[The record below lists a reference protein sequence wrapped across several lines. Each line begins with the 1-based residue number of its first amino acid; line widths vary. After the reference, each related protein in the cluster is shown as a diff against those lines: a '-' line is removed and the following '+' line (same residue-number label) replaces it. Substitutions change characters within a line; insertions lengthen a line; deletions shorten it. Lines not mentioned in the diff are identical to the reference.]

1 MTAARPLARVPNP
14 DRRPHLRAKTNR
26 ESAPMSRDMT
36 RERSAG
42 AAGTTAAEAGI
53 RVRWDDANMRS
64 NYANVCNVAGT
75 REEIVLVFGINQ
87 SWNAAQQELVVQL
100 LERIPLNPYAA
111 KQLNVPLRLAIKGSG
126 SRYGRR
132 PTQARE
138 PPRPAKPPP
147 TGG

>member
-14 DRRPHLRAKTNR
+14 DRRPHLRAKPNR

-75 REEIVLVFGINQ
+75 REEIVLLFGINQ
-87 SWNAAQQELVVQL
+87 SWNAAQKELVVQL
-100 LERIPLNPYAA
+100 LDRITLNPYAA
-111 KQLNVPLRLAIKGSG
+111 KRLNLLLGRVIKEYE
-126 SRYGRR
+126 SRYGAL
-132 PTQARE
+132 PIEAGEQ
-138 PPRPAKPPP
+138 PRPAEPLP